1 MFKPGTRIQAWCD
14 YCEQMVAATF
24 AYGQAPVGG
33 GHIVDD
39 VLRATCDQCGRVVA
53 LAPEASPAIAE
64 ALKKPATGR
73 SRTTVR
79 ISKELREVVGAKL
92 VEIGASAKDFD
103 LVINAFVTHFS
114 CDARDKRALLDHLMH
129 LEVPTLG
136 QVADSTI
143 TLRLKPK
150 AWQVLEDVEDTADL
164 HTSELIRRI
173 LYLFIA
179 EPATKPRAK
188 SAREETPLVREA
200 RRLSLVS

>member
-14 YCEQMVAATF
+14 YCERMVDATF
-24 AYGQAPVGG
+24 AYGSAPVGG
-33 GHIVDD
+33 GRVVED
-39 VLRATCDQCGRVVA
+39 VLRATCDSCGRVVA

-64 ALKKPATGR
+64 AMKKPATGR

-79 ISKELREVVGAKL
+79 ISKELRDAVGAQL
-92 VEIGASAKDFD
+92 VEIGARARDFD
-103 LVINAFVTHFS
+103 LVINAFVTHFT
-114 CDARDKRALLDHLMH
+114 CDAKDKRALLEHLTQMDAPARGH
-129 LEVPTLG
+129 T
-136 QVADSTI
+136 ADTSI

-150 AWQVLEDVEDTADL
+150 AWQVLEDVEDTANL

-179 EPATKPRAK
+179 EPTTKPRAK
-188 SAREETPLVREA
+188 AAREETPLVREA